1 MTQLTL
7 RGFDADLERALRR
20 LARQEGISLN
30 QAALKL
36 LRKGAG
42 VGTDASGVI
51 GAALDPFV
59 GSVSDDDTEA
69 AADALR
75 WADEADLKLQRK
87 GTRRR

>member
-42 VGTDASGVI
+42 VETAASHAI
-51 GAALDPFV
+51 GDALDPFV
-59 GSVSDDDTEA
+59 GSVSDEDTELA
-69 AADALR
+69 AEALRRADAADV
-75 WADEADLKLQRK
+75 KLQRRS
-87 GTRRR
+87 TRRR

>member
-7 RGFDADLERALRR
+7 RGFDADVERALRR

-42 VGTDASGVI
+42 LSGGTSHAI
-51 GAALDPFV
+51 GDALDPFV
-59 GSVSDDDTEA
+59 GSVTEEDTELA
-69 AADALR
+69 AEALR
-75 WADEADLKLQRK
+75 RADEADLELQRRPK
-87 GTRRR
+87 RRR